1 MEKED
6 IFKSLTIRMIA
17 DPKFCHVLDGNFLI
31 VDTDKESASIAKI
44 MSSPDKKMFFSEPFK
59 VEFALCI
66 LIKSGSMQVSHNL
79 KEYTIF
85 KNDVFVVMPGD
96 FARCLS
102 ISQDCHMA
110 LLAFS
115 DSYYAPMSNGT
126 QFNTFFSFFRKH
138 PKNSIDNQ
146 DFTDILHILDIMRRR
161 IDDTNHIDKK
171 NIMRGY
177 IYALCQDALGWINVI
192 KEEKEAETAPK
203 NRGEE
208 ILASFMELL
217 EDNYTTEH
225 RIQFYADK
233 LCIST
238 KHLSETVKA
247 ISGRSVKDW
256 IQEYLLLE
264 AKALLQSHKYS
275 IQEISWKLNFA
286 NQSFFGT
293 WFKKAA
299 GMSPR
304 QYCDYFS
311 V

>member
-1 MEKED
+1 MEKEN

-17 DPKFCHVLDGNFLI
+17 YPETCHVLDGNFLI
-31 VDTDKESASIAKI
+31 ADTDEESQNISGII
-44 MSSPDKKMFFSEPFK
+44 SDTDKKMFFNEPFK

-66 LIKSGSMQVSHNL
+66 LIKRGSMQIMHNL
-79 KEYTIF
+79 NEYSIT

-96 FARCLS
+96 FAKS
-102 ISQDCHMA
+102 MEISPDCSMA
-110 LLAFS
+110 MLAFS
-115 DSYYAPMSNGT
+115 DNYYAPISNGM
-126 QFNTFFSFFRKH
+126 QFNTFYSFFRKH

-146 DFTDILHILDIMRRR
+146 SFTDVLRILDIMRRR
-161 IDDTNHIDKK
+161 IEDSRHIDKR
-171 NIMRGY
+171 NIIRGY

-192 KEEKEAETAPK
+192 KETDAVPR

-208 ILASFMELL
+208 ILASFLELL
-217 EDNYTTEH
+217 ENNYITEH

-238 KHLSETVKA
+238 KHLSETVKSV
-247 ISGRSVKDW
+247 SGRSVKDW
-256 IQEYLLLE
+256 LQDYLMLE

-275 IQEISWKLNFA
+275 IQEISWRLNFA

-304 QYCDYFS
+304 QYMDKFA
-311 V
+311 

>member
-1 MEKED
+1 MDKEN

-17 DPKFCHVLDGNFLI
+17 DPETCHVLDGNFLI
-31 VDTDKESASIAKI
+31 ADTDDESDSISELL
-44 MSSPDKKMFFSEPFK
+44 SSPDKKMFFTEPFK

-66 LIKSGSMQVSHNL
+66 LIKSGSMQIMHNL
-79 KEYTIF
+79 MEYTIS

-102 ISQDCHMA
+102 VSPDCRLE

-115 DSYYAPMSNGT
+115 DSYYAPMSNGM
-126 QFNTFFSFFRKH
+126 QLNTFYSFFRKH
-138 PKNSIDNQ
+138 PKNSIDDQ
-146 DFTDILHILDIMRRR
+146 SFTDTLHILDIMKRRVE
-161 IDDTNHIDKK
+161 TASKVDKK

-177 IYALCQDALGWINVI
+177 IYALCQDALGWINAV
-192 KEEKEAETAPK
+192 KEVESKPSS
-203 NRGEE
+203 RGEE
-208 ILASFMELL
+208 ILAAFLELL
-217 EDNYTTEH
+217 EENFTTEH
-225 RIQFYADK
+225 RIRFYADK

-238 KHLSETVKA
+238 KHLSETVKS
-247 ISGRSVKDW
+247 ISGRSVKEW

-264 AKALLQSHKYS
+264 AKALLQSHRYS

>member
-1 MEKED
+1 MDKEN

-17 DPKFCHVLDGNFLI
+17 DPETCHVLDGNFLI
-31 VDTDKESASIAKI
+31 ADTDDESDSI
-44 MSSPDKKMFFSEPFK
+44 SELLTNPDKKMFFSEPFK

-66 LIKSGSMQVSHNL
+66 LIKSGSMQIMHNL
-79 KEYTIF
+79 MEYTIS

-102 ISQDCHMA
+102 VSPDCHLA

-115 DSYYAPMSNGT
+115 DSYYAPMSNGM
-126 QFNTFFSFFRKH
+126 QLNTFYSFFRKH
-138 PKNSIDNQ
+138 PKNSIDDQ
-146 DFTDILHILDIMRRR
+146 SFTDTLYILDIMKRRVE
-161 IDDTNHIDKK
+161 TASKVDKK

-177 IYALCQDALGWINVI
+177 IYALCQDALGWINAV
-192 KEEKEAETAPK
+192 KEVESKPSS
-203 NRGEE
+203 RGEE
-208 ILASFMELL
+208 ILAAFLELL
-217 EDNYTTEH
+217 EENFTTEH
-225 RIQFYADK
+225 RIRFYADK

-238 KHLSETVKA
+238 KHLSETVKS
-247 ISGRSVKDW
+247 ISGRSVKEW

-304 QYCDYFS
+304 QYCDYFQ

>member
-1 MEKED
+1 MDKEN
-6 IFKSLTIRMIA
+6 IFRSLTIRMIA
-17 DPKFCHVLDGNFLI
+17 YPETCHVLDGNFLI
-31 VDTDKESASIAKI
+31 VDTDEESTNLSEMI
-44 MSSPDKKMFFSEPFK
+44 SRPDKKVFFNEPFK

-66 LIKSGSMQVSHNL
+66 LIKRGSMQIMHNL
-79 KEYTIF
+79 NEYSIT

-96 FARCLS
+96 FAKCME
-102 ISQDCHMA
+102 ISPDCSMA
-110 LLAFS
+110 MLAFS
-115 DSYYAPMSNGT
+115 DNYYAPISNGM
-126 QFNTFFSFFRKH
+126 QFNTFYSFFRKH

-146 DFTDILHILDIMRRR
+146 SFTDTLRILDIMRRR
-161 IDDTNHIDKK
+161 IEDTRHIDKR
-171 NIMRGY
+171 NIIRGY

-192 KEEKEAETAPK
+192 KETDAAPR

-208 ILASFMELL
+208 ILASFLELL
-217 EDNYTTEH
+217 ENNYITEH
-225 RIQFYADK
+225 RIQFYADE

-238 KHLSETVKA
+238 KHLSETVKS

-256 IQEYLLLE
+256 LQDYLMLE

-275 IQEISWKLNFA
+275 IQEISWRLNFA

-304 QYCDYFS
+304 QYMDKFA
-311 V
+311 

>member
-1 MEKED
+1 MDKEN

-17 DPKFCHVLDGNFLI
+17 DPETCHVLDGNFL
-31 VDTDKESASIAKI
+31 VADTDEESTCISELL
-44 MSSPDKKMFFSEPFK
+44 SSPDKKMFFTEPFK
-59 VEFALCI
+59 VEFSLCI
-66 LIKSGSMQVSHNL
+66 LIKSGSMHIMHNL
-79 KEYTIF
+79 IEYTIS

-102 ISQDCHMA
+102 VSPDCRLT

-115 DSYYAPMSNGT
+115 DSYYAPISNGT
-126 QFNTFFSFFRKH
+126 QFNTFYSFFRKH
-138 PKNSIDNQ
+138 PKNSIDDQ
-146 DFTDILHILDIMRRR
+146 GFTDTLHVLDIMKRRVETT
-161 IDDTNHIDKK
+161 DKIDKK
-171 NIMRGY
+171 NVVRGY
-177 IYALCQDALGWINVI
+177 IYALCQDALGWINAV
-192 KEEKEAETAPK
+192 KDVETAPSS
-203 NRGEE
+203 RGEE
-208 ILASFMELL
+208 ILAAFMELL
-217 EDNYTTEH
+217 ENNYTKEH

-238 KHLSETVKA
+238 KHLSETVKT
-247 ISGRSVKDW
+247 ISGRSVKEWLQD
-256 IQEYLLLE
+256 YLLLE

-275 IQEISWKLNFA
+275 IQEISWRLNFA

>member
-1 MEKED
+1 MDKEN

-17 DPKFCHVLDGNFLI
+17 EPETCHVLDGNFLI
-31 VDTDKESASIAKI
+31 ADTDDESDSI
-44 MSSPDKKMFFSEPFK
+44 SELLSDPDKKMFFSEPFK

-66 LIKSGSMQVSHNL
+66 LIKSGSMQIMHNL
-79 KEYTIF
+79 MEYTISG
-85 KNDVFVVMPGD
+85 NDVFVVMPGD

-102 ISQDCHMA
+102 VSSDCRLT

-115 DSYYAPMSNGT
+115 DSDYAPMSNGM
-126 QFNTFFSFFRKH
+126 QFNTFYSFFRRH
-138 PKNSIDNQ
+138 PKNSIDGQ
-146 DFTDILHILDIMRRR
+146 GFTDTLHILDIMKRRVETA
-161 IDDTNHIDKK
+161 DKIDKR
-171 NIMRGY
+171 NVVRGY
-177 IYALCQDALGWINVI
+177 IYALCQDALAWINAI
-192 KEEKEAETAPK
+192 KDVESGPSS
-203 NRGEE
+203 RGEE
-208 ILASFMELL
+208 ILAAFLELL
-217 EDNYTTEH
+217 EKNYTTEH
-225 RIQFYADK
+225 RIGFYADK

-238 KHLSETVKA
+238 KHLSETVKSV
-247 ISGRSVKDW
+247 SGRGVKEW

-264 AKALLQSHKYS
+264 AKALLQSHRYS

>member
-1 MEKED
+1 MEKEN

-17 DPKFCHVLDGNFLI
+17 DPETCHVLDGNLLI
-31 VDTDKESASIAKI
+31 ADTDEQSAGISELL
-44 MSSPDKKMFFSEPFK
+44 SSPDKKMFFTEPFK

-66 LIKSGSMQVSHNL
+66 LMKSGSMQIMHNL
-79 KEYTIF
+79 KGYTIS

-102 ISQDCHMA
+102 VSEDCRLT

-115 DSYYAPMSNGT
+115 DSYYAPVSNGM

-146 DFTDILHILDIMRRR
+146 GFTDTLHVLDIMRRR
-161 IDDTNHIDKK
+161 VEGTNHIDKK
-171 NIMRGY
+171 NVVRGY
-177 IYALCQDALGWINVI
+177 IYALCQDALGWINAV
-192 KEEKEAETAPK
+192 KDADAAPRT
-203 NRGEE
+203 RGDE
-208 ILASFMELL
+208 ILAAFLDLL
-217 EDNYTTEH
+217 ENNYTTEH
-225 RIQFYADK
+225 RIQFYADR

-238 KHLSETVKA
+238 KHLSETVRSL
-247 ISGRSVKDW
+247 SGRSVKDW

-304 QYCDYFS
+304 QYCAYFS

>member
-1 MEKED
+1 MDKEN

-17 DPKFCHVLDGNFLI
+17 EPETCYVLDGNFL
-31 VDTDKESASIAKI
+31 VAGTDDASDSI
-44 MSSPDKKMFFSEPFK
+44 SELLSDPDKKMFFSEPFK

-66 LIKSGSMQVSHNL
+66 LIKSGSMQIMHNL
-79 KEYTIF
+79 MEYTIS

-102 ISQDCHMA
+102 VSSDCSLT

-115 DSYYAPMSNGT
+115 DSYYAPISNGM
-126 QFNTFFSFFRKH
+126 QFNTFYSFFRKH
-138 PKNSIDNQ
+138 PKNSIDDQN
-146 DFTDILHILDIMRRR
+146 FTDMLHILDIMKRRVGTS
-161 IDDTNHIDKK
+161 DKIDKK
-171 NIMRGY
+171 NVVRGY
-177 IYALCQDALGWINVI
+177 IYALCQDALGWINAI
-192 KEEKEAETAPK
+192 KDVEPGPGS
-203 NRGEE
+203 RGEE
-208 ILASFMELL
+208 ILAAFLELL
-217 EDNYTTEH
+217 EENYTTEH
-225 RIQFYADK
+225 RIGFYADK

-238 KHLSETVKA
+238 KHLSETVKSV
-247 ISGRSVKDW
+247 SGRGVKEW

-264 AKALLQSHKYS
+264 AKALLQSHRYS

>member
-1 MEKED
+1 MDKEN

-17 DPKFCHVLDGNFLI
+17 DPETCHVLDGNFLI
-31 VDTDKESASIAKI
+31 ADTDDESDSI
-44 MSSPDKKMFFSEPFK
+44 SELLTNPDKKMFFSEPFK

-66 LIKSGSMQVSHNL
+66 LIKSGSMQIMHNL
-79 KEYTIF
+79 MEYTIS

-102 ISQDCHMA
+102 VSPDCRLE

-115 DSYYAPMSNGT
+115 DSYYAPMSNGM
-126 QFNTFFSFFRKH
+126 QLNTFYSFFRKH
-138 PKNSIDNQ
+138 PKNSIDDQ
-146 DFTDILHILDIMRRR
+146 SFTDTLYILDIMKRRVE
-161 IDDTNHIDKK
+161 TASKVDKK

-177 IYALCQDALGWINVI
+177 IYALCQDALGWINAV
-192 KEEKEAETAPK
+192 KEVESKPSS
-203 NRGEE
+203 RGEE
-208 ILASFMELL
+208 ILAAFLELL
-217 EDNYTTEH
+217 EENFTTEH
-225 RIQFYADK
+225 RIRFYADK

-238 KHLSETVKA
+238 KHLSETVKS
-247 ISGRSVKDW
+247 ISGRSVKEW

-275 IQEISWKLNFA
+275 IQEISWRLNFA

>member
-1 MEKED
+1 
-6 IFKSLTIRMIA
+6 MIA
-17 DPKFCHVLDGNFLI
+17 DPKICHVLDGNFLI
-31 VDTDKESASIAKI
+31 VDTDKESDSISK
-44 MSSPDKKMFFSEPFK
+44 MLSSPDKKMFFREPFK

-79 KEYTIF
+79 KEYSIF

-102 ISQDCHMA
+102 ISQDCHLT

-146 DFTDILHILDIMRRR
+146 DFTDTLHILDIMRRR

-192 KEEKEAETAPK
+192 KEKEAETAPK

>member
-1 MEKED
+1 MQ
-6 IFKSLTIRMIA
+6 
-17 DPKFCHVLDGNFLI
+17 
-31 VDTDKESASIAKI
+31 I
-44 MSSPDKKMFFSEPFK
+44 M
-59 VEFALCI
+59 
-66 LIKSGSMQVSHNL
+66 HNL
-79 KEYTIF
+79 MEYTIS

-102 ISQDCHMA
+102 VSPDCHLA

-115 DSYYAPMSNGT
+115 DSYYAPISNGM
-126 QFNTFFSFFRKH
+126 QFNTFYSFFRKH
-138 PKNSIDNQ
+138 PKNSIDDQ
-146 DFTDILHILDIMRRR
+146 SFTDTLYILDIMKRRVE
-161 IDDTNHIDKK
+161 TAEKIDKK
-171 NIMRGY
+171 NVVRGY
-177 IYALCQDALGWINVI
+177 IYALCQDALGWINAV
-192 KEEKEAETAPK
+192 KDVESGPSS
-203 NRGEE
+203 RGEE
-208 ILASFMELL
+208 ILAAFLELL
-217 EDNYTTEH
+217 EENFTTEH
-225 RIQFYADK
+225 RIRFYADK

-238 KHLSETVKA
+238 KHLSETVKSV
-247 ISGRSVKDW
+247 SGRGVKEW

>member
-1 MEKED
+1 MDKEN

-17 DPKFCHVLDGNFLI
+17 DPETCHVLDGNFLI
-31 VDTDKESASIAKI
+31 ADTDDESDSI
-44 MSSPDKKMFFSEPFK
+44 SELLTSPDKKMFFSEPFK

-66 LIKSGSMQVSHNL
+66 LIKSGSMQIMHNL
-79 KEYTIF
+79 MEYTIS

-102 ISQDCHMA
+102 VSPDCRLE

-115 DSYYAPMSNGT
+115 DSYYAPINNGS
-126 QFNTFFSFFRKH
+126 QFNTFYSFFRKH
-138 PKNSIDNQ
+138 PKNSIDDQ
-146 DFTDILHILDIMRRR
+146 SFTDTLYILDIMKRRVETTDK
-161 IDDTNHIDKK
+161 IDRK
-171 NIMRGY
+171 NVVRGY
-177 IYALCQDALGWINVI
+177 IYALCQDAFGWINAI
-192 KEEKEAETAPK
+192 KDVDSAPSS
-203 NRGEE
+203 RGEE
-208 ILASFMELL
+208 ILAAFMELL
-217 EDNYTTEH
+217 EENFTTEH
-225 RIQFYADK
+225 RIRFYADK

-238 KHLSETVKA
+238 KHLSETVKS
-247 ISGRSVKDW
+247 ISGRGVKEW

-264 AKALLQSHKYS
+264 AKALLQSHRYS

>member
-1 MEKED
+1 MDKEN

-17 DPKFCHVLDGNFLI
+17 DPETCHVLDGNFLI
-31 VDTDKESASIAKI
+31 ADTDDESDSI
-44 MSSPDKKMFFSEPFK
+44 SELLTSPDKKMFFSEPFK

-66 LIKSGSMQVSHNL
+66 LIKSGSMQIMHNL
-79 KEYTIF
+79 MEYTIS

-102 ISQDCHMA
+102 VSPDCRLE

-115 DSYYAPMSNGT
+115 DSYYAPMSNGM
-126 QFNTFFSFFRKH
+126 QLNTFYSFFRKH
-138 PKNSIDNQ
+138 PKNSIDDQ
-146 DFTDILHILDIMRRR
+146 SFTDTLHILDIMKRRVE
-161 IDDTNHIDKK
+161 TASKVDKK

-177 IYALCQDALGWINVI
+177 IYALCQDALGWINAV
-192 KEEKEAETAPK
+192 KEVESKPSS
-203 NRGEE
+203 RGEE
-208 ILASFMELL
+208 ILAAFLELL
-217 EDNYTTEH
+217 EENFTTEH
-225 RIQFYADK
+225 RIRFYADK

-238 KHLSETVKA
+238 KHLSETVKS
-247 ISGRSVKDW
+247 ISGRSVKEW

>member
-1 MEKED
+1 MDKEN

-17 DPKFCHVLDGNFLI
+17 DPETCHVLDGNFLI
-31 VDTDKESASIAKI
+31 ADTDDESDSI
-44 MSSPDKKMFFSEPFK
+44 SELLTNPDKKMFFSEPFK

-66 LIKSGSMQVSHNL
+66 LIKSGSMQIMHNL
-79 KEYTIF
+79 MEYTIS

-102 ISQDCHMA
+102 VSPDCHLA

-115 DSYYAPMSNGT
+115 DSYYAPMSNGM
-126 QFNTFFSFFRKH
+126 QLNTFYSFFRKH
-138 PKNSIDNQ
+138 PKNSIDDQ
-146 DFTDILHILDIMRRR
+146 SFTDTLYILDIMKRRVE
-161 IDDTNHIDKK
+161 TASKVDKK

-177 IYALCQDALGWINVI
+177 IYALCQDALGWINAV
-192 KEEKEAETAPK
+192 KEVESKPSS
-203 NRGEE
+203 RGEE
-208 ILASFMELL
+208 ILAAFLELL
-217 EDNYTTEH
+217 EENFTTEH
-225 RIQFYADK
+225 RIRFYADK

-238 KHLSETVKA
+238 KHLSETVKS
-247 ISGRSVKDW
+247 ISGRSVKEW

-264 AKALLQSHKYS
+264 AKALLQTHKYS